1 MGYSVVRGGE
11 RAMREAERLIDAF
24 RKGLVHPERDDL
36 SAPQPEAIEGG
47 LRFAV
52 YKVMSE
58 AGIYAPRLAAF
69 AIQQAEGDLME
80 AAFLLRAFRACL
92 PRWGTTL
99 PADTAEMRA
108 IRRISAAFKE
118 VPGGQFL
125 GPTRDY
131 TVRLLK
137 EALQSGSDQ
146 QAGSVE
152 LAAQP
157 DLQELPGA
165 MPKVADVLR
174 RCGLVAPL
182 PDSSENAPVHDI
194 TMRPMRFPRP
204 ARSARLQAL
213 ARGETGAL
221 TALAYSSL
229 RGYGH
234 VHPTIAELRVGFVPV
249 RVIHPELGEEVSIGE
264 ILLTECES
272 IATGVGMISSNN
284 TECGPQ
290 FELGYGASF
299 GQNETK
305 AIAMSVLDANL
316 SQPEAKGPADDQ
328 EFVLYHIDGV
338 ESSGFVDHLKLP
350 HYMLFTSILDR
361 VNAAA
366 EAQAAAKSGN
376 SPASGADTA
385 TSAKVHSMGSVV
397 SKEVGS

>member
-1 MGYSVVRGGE
+1 
-11 RAMREAERLIDAF
+11 MREAERLIEAF
-24 RKGLVHPERDDL
+24 RQGLVHPERDDL
-36 SAPQPEAIEGG
+36 SAPTPEAIEGG
-47 LRFAV
+47 LRFAI

-58 AGIYAPRLAAF
+58 AGIYAPRLAAV
-69 AIQQAEGDLME
+69 AVQQAEGDLME
-80 AAFLLRAFRACL
+80 AAFLLRAFRASL
-92 PRWGTTL
+92 PRWGATL
-99 PADTAEMRA
+99 PADTTEMRP

-137 EALQSGSDQ
+137 ETLQSASGQ
-146 QAGSVE
+146 HAGGADPAVDS
-152 LAAQP
+152 
-157 DLQELPGA
+157 DLQVPPGA

-182 PDSSENAPVHDI
+182 PESSENAAVHDI

-249 RVIHPELGEEVSIGE
+249 RVIHPEFGEEVSIGE

-272 IATGVGMISSNN
+272 IATGIGMITSYN
-284 TECGPQ
+284 TEGGPR

-316 SQPEAKGPADDQ
+316 SQPQAKGPADDQ

-350 HYMLFTSILDR
+350 HYMLFTSVLDR

-366 EAQAAAKSGN
+366 EGQAAAKSEN
-376 SPASGADTA
+376 RPATGADMV
-385 TSAKVHSMGSVV
+385 TSGEVRSRGNVV
-397 SKEVGS
+397 SEEVGS